1 MHKGRIVSGWGCP
14 PDKRSRQSIPRDVDN
29 RTTGWV
35 VEDEHRAQAVER
47 RGEWPTVRPDSGDWS
62 EDSARERP
70 RDRQRVSSSDFYSKY
85 GFE

>member
-1 MHKGRIVSGWGCP
+1 MHKGRLVSGWGCP
-14 PDKRSRQSIPRDVDN
+14 PPDKRTRQSIPRDVDN

-35 VEDEHRAQAVER
+35 NEDEHRAQTVER
-47 RGEWPTVRPDSGDWS
+47 RGEWP

>member
-1 MHKGRIVSGWGCP
+1 MHKGRIVSGWGCPP

-35 VEDEHRAQAVER
+35 NEDEHRVQTVER
-47 RGEWPTVRPDSGDWS
+47 RGAWPEDSGDWP

-70 RDRQRVSSSDFYSKY
+70 RDRQRVPSRDFQSKY
-85 GFE
+85 GFK